1 MENDSGS
8 DQDDLSLACILR
20 PDRPEAELR
29 IFSICLDCESACF
42 RSKDFDKR
50 RTKKMEKRKKQV
62 WSTDISLT
70 SDLRGKQSVRATF
83 RLSEGCIAAIS
94 IVATHLG
101 IKQKSLFDHLVE
113 DSQFLNSVASE
124 VRNAKLEKEHR
135 VQKTYVM
142 SRNSLYSLE
151 EVSRN
156 FNASRDALVEYSVQ
170 RLLPIIEAERKK
182 HEKRKEMLTE
192 IRKHLDAGRKLL
204 DQLNKDLGNDDP
216 IYDKLGS
223 VWHFI
228 RTPVAT
234 WLILLKKGRLLKSSI
249 PS

>member
-1 MENDSGS
+1 
-8 DQDDLSLACILR
+8 
-20 PDRPEAELR
+20 
-29 IFSICLDCESACF
+29 
-42 RSKDFDKR
+42 
-50 RTKKMEKRKKQV
+50 MEKRKKQV

-170 RLLPIIEAERKK
+170 RLLPIIEDERKK